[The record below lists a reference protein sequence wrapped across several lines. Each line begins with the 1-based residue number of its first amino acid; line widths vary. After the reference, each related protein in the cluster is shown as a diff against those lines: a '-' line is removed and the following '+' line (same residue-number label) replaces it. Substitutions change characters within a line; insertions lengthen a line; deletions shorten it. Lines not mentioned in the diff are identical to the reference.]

1 MKIAALQSALYWQDR
16 DANLAHFSERLN
28 SIADTD
34 LVVLPEMFSTGFSM
48 APEHIAEPADGPTLH
63 WLREQAHD
71 RNIAITGSVAVH
83 DQGAHYNRLYW
94 VSPEGDS
101 YYDKRHLFRMAG
113 EHKHYNAGSVRKI
126 VTYKGFRVC
135 LQICYDLRF
144 PVFCRNRNDY
154 DLLVFVA
161 NWPAS
166 RRHAWTSLLTAR
178 AIENQCYVVGLNRVG
193 KDGNGIAYSGDSV
206 ILDYLGQP
214 LAQTAPDAP
223 AALATELS
231 LDELQSFRDKFPA
244 MLDADAFE
252 LS

>member
-1 MKIAALQSALYWQDR
+1 
-16 DANLAHFSERLN
+16 
-28 SIADTD
+28 
-34 LVVLPEMFSTGFSM
+34 
-48 APEHIAEPADGPTLH
+48 
-63 WLREQAHD
+63 
-71 RNIAITGSVAVH
+71 
-83 DQGAHYNRLYW
+83 
-94 VSPEGDS
+94 
-101 YYDKRHLFRMAG
+101 
-113 EHKHYNAGSVRKI
+113 
-126 VTYKGFRVC
+126 
-135 LQICYDLRF
+135 
-144 PVFCRNRNDY
+144 
-154 DLLVFVA
+154 VFVA
-161 NWPAS
+161 NCPAS